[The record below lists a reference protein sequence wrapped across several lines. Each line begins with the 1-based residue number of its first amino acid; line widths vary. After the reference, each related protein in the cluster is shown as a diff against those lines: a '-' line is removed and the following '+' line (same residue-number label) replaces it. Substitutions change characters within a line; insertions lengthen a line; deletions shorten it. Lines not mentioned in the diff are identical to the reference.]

1 MLTFETRAKFKG
13 TIKVNIKQT
22 KADQSRKIHSEIE
35 REGGHFWQSARLY
48 I

>member
-22 KADQSRKIHSEIE
+22 KARKIHSGIE
-35 REGGHFWQSARLY
+35 REGGHSWQSARLY